1 MFEKLKAKIAA
12 HHSSHPL
19 AKQRAEFLLVTAD
32 TPLERKAHFTAEV
45 VGAGAAY
52 QAFQAFENNEAHFKG
67 IEGKVSH
74 ARSKEII
81 VGLAEG
87 RVVKLV
93 EEKRLPFTS
102 ETEKVKFIKQ
112 AQKHA
117 AADAKRAVRESGL
130 YSQHELEPLDA
141 DEKIAAKIM

>member
-1 MFEKLKAKIAA
+1 MAA
-12 HHSSHPL
+12 HNSSHPL
-19 AKQRAEFLLVTAD
+19 AKQRADFLLVKAD
-32 TPLERKAHFTAEV
+32 TPIEKKAHFPADV
-45 VGAGAAY
+45 VGAAAAY
-52 QAFQAFENNEAHFKG
+52 EAFQAFQNNDAHTSG
-67 IEGKVSH
+67 LTGKVTH

-102 ETEKVKFIKQ
+102 EKEKVKFIST

-130 YSQHELEPLDA
+130 YSDHELEPLDS
-141 DEKIAAKIM
+141 EERIAAKIM

>member
-32 TPLERKAHFTAEV
+32 TPLERKAHFPADV
-45 VGAGAAY
+45 VGAAAAY
-52 QAFQAFENNEAHFKG
+52 EAFQAFQNNQAHTSG
-67 IEGKVSH
+67 IDGKVTH

-102 ETEKVKFIKQ
+102 ESEKVKFIKT

-117 AADAKRAVRESGL
+117 AADAKRAVRESGI
-130 YSQHELEPLDA
+130 YGAHELEPLDS